1 MGSVIVCG
9 GGIVGLSAAMMLA
22 ADGHAVTVLEADPDP
37 VPAAPERA
45 WEAWRRAGVAQFR
58 QPNGL
63 QARFRQVCDQELP
76 GLTGRLQAA
85 GCVWDN
91 YRHPLPPGV
100 TDRSP
105 RADDEAARTITGRR
119 PVVEAVIAGAAQD
132 QPGVTVR
139 RGVRVTG
146 LLPGPSALPGVPHAA
161 GVATSTGEQL
171 TADLVIDATGRRS
184 RSPAWL
190 AALGARP
197 PQVDT
202 EDHRFVYYTRY
213 FTGPTPPPRRA
224 PVLTSMGSFLVLTLV
239 GDNHTWS
246 VTLVATTAD
255 PALKALR
262 HPDCFTRV
270 VAGCPLH
277 AHWLDGRPITG
288 VLAIAG
294 VTDRHRRFVLDGQP
308 VITGFA
314 AVGDAWAC
322 TNPTGGRGLSIG
334 LMHAQQL
341 RHTVAQQLRPAGR
354 PRPRLRPAHRRP
366 GRPLLLEQGRR
377 RPRPA
382 RRDDRPP
389 PPPGPRPARH
399 PHRPAAPR
407 RGPRPGRLP
416 RTHRHHLLPGPAR
429 TGPRPP
435 RGENRGTPR
444 APPPAGRTRP

>member
-1 MGSVIVCG
+1 MARVVVCGGSVI
-9 GGIVGLSAAMMLA
+9 GLSTAMMLA

-37 VPAAPERA
+37 VPASPVQA
-45 WEAWRRAGVAQFR
+45 WGSWRRTGVAQFH

-76 GLTGRLQAA
+76 GLTGRLLAA

-91 YRHPLPPGV
+91 FRHPLPPTI

-105 RADDEAARTITGRR
+105 RSDDDAARTITGRR
-119 PVVEAVIAGAAQD
+119 PVVEAVIAAAAQD
-132 QPGVTVR
+132 HPGMVVR
-139 RGVRVTG
+139 RGVRAVG
-146 LLPGPSALPGVPHAA
+146 LLSGPAALPGVPHAA

-171 TADLVIDATGRRS
+171 TADLVIDAMGRRS

-190 AALGARP
+190 TALGARP
-197 PQVDT
+197 PRVDT

-213 FTGPTPPPRRA
+213 FTGPTPPERRA
-224 PVLTSMGSFLVLTLV
+224 PVLTPLGSFSVFTLAC
-239 GDNHTWS
+239 DNHTWL

-255 PALKALR
+255 PALKSLR

-270 VAGCPLH
+270 VAACPRH

-294 VTDRHRRFVLDGQP
+294 ICDRHRRFVVDGQP

-314 AVGDAWAC
+314 AVGDAWAF

-341 RHTVAQQLRPAGR
+341 RQAVREHLTDPACFARAFDERTAALVAPYYWNKVADDRAR
-354 PRPRLRPAHRRP
+354 AAEMTAHRNRQAHP
-366 GRPLLLEQGRR
+366 T
-377 RPRPA
+377 
-382 RRDDRPP
+382 PP
-389 PPPGPRPARH
+389 PPRYSPPRPTTPTPSADSSTSSRAWRCPRRSSPGPR
-399 PHRPAAPR
+399 
-407 RGPRPGRLP
+407 
-416 RTHRHHLLPGPAR
+416 
-429 TGPRPP
+429 
-435 RGENRGTPR
+435 
-444 APPPAGRTRP
+444 